1 MQTCQHTTQIHTVTF
16 WPKQWDFES
25 FSSFIFSV
33 TCQHVWK
40 WDPLKKGSK
49 YLCIFLFARCSPLQL
64 SVSLAYIIYS
74 GFFSLLLS
82 QKAESVHHFVFEWL
96 TKHYS
101 RSHFNVHFV
110 IMRIM
115 KLKNFRIWIYKGTC
129 FDCLVIL
136 SIWTHGTLNYCFR
149 VTIANKKYENW

>member
-1 MQTCQHTTQIHTVTF
+1 MKLGLRSDLK
-16 WPKQWDFES
+16 WPKVGLEPKYHEPGTFGGFGKRKQTNRQTNTQDLC
-25 FSSFIFSV
+25 FISI
-33 TCQHVWK
+33 
-40 WDPLKKGSK
+40 DIL
-49 YLCIFLFARCSPLQL
+49 
-64 SVSLAYIIYS
+64 
-74 GFFSLLLS
+74 GFFSLLIS

-115 KLKNFRIWIYKGTC
+115 KLKNFRIWIYKVID

-136 SIWTHGTLNYCFR
+136 CIWTHGTLNYCFR
-149 VTIANKKYENW
+149 VTIANKKIWTLVNNISRDLTLFLPVNFIT